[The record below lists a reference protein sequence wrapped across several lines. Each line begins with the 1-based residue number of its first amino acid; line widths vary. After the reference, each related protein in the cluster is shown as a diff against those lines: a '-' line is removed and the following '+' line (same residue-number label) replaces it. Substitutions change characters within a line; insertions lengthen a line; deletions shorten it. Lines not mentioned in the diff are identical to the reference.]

1 MNAQKEI
8 LIIGI
13 GNLFRGDD
21 AVGLMVADELKKSF
35 GGSDLLILKQNGEA
49 MNLMESWRGYDKV
62 ILVDACPYREQV
74 GGFQR
79 VRLSE
84 DGHIPIVSMRSS
96 SHNFGVAEAIAF
108 SRSLGSL
115 PQEVVI
121 YAIEGDN
128 FAQGDDMSREVRA
141 AVPIVAEQIKN
152 EIEGEKHYA

>member
-1 MNAQKEI
+1 MNTQKGI

-35 GGSDLLILKQNGEA
+35 DESNLLILKQSGDA
-49 MNLMESWRGYDKV
+49 MNLMESWRGYNKV
-62 ILVDACPYREQV
+62 ILVDACPYREQL

-84 DGHIPIVSMRSS
+84 DGHIPILSMRSS

-108 SRSLGSL
+108 SKSLGSL
-115 PQEVVI
+115 PQEVII

-128 FAQGDDMSREVRA
+128 FAQGDDMNHEVRA

-152 EIEGEKHYA
+152 EIGEEKHYA

>member
-1 MNAQKEI
+1 MNTQKGI

-35 GGSDLLILKQNGEA
+35 DESNLLILKQSGDA
-49 MNLMESWRGYDKV
+49 MNLMESWRGYNKV
-62 ILVDACPYREQV
+62 ILVDACSYREQL

-84 DGHIPIVSMRSS
+84 DGHIPILSMRSS

-115 PQEVVI
+115 PQEVII
-121 YAIEGDN
+121 YAIEGGN
-128 FAQGDDMSREVRA
+128 FAQGDDMSHDVRA

-152 EIEGEKHYA
+152 EIEEERHYA